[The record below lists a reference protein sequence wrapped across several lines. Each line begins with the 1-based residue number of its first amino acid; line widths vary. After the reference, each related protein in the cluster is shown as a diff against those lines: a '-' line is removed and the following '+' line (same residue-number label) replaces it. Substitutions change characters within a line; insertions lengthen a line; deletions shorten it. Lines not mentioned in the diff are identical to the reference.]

1 MASKGTIPKGD
12 RITCSEFGTAVT
24 QNMAK
29 L

>member
-1 MASKGTIPKGD
+1 MASKGKIPQGD
-12 RITCSEFGTAVT
+12 RIKCSEFGTAVT